1 MAQASNTQ
9 RRAQMQRRAAAAQRR
24 TTTPRRPPTAST
36 PRFPSRRKPQQS
48 GAQKV
53 LGTLTGALPIGGG
66 AKKVKRSAG
75 KSGGGPSKG
84 LLALAVPAGF
94 AAFKNRD
101 KLRAKL
107 PGQSAPKADVV
118 VPVTEP
124 APVAHNS
131 GAPAS

>member
-9 RRAQMQRRAAAAQRR
+9 RRAQMQRRAASQRR
-24 TTTPRRPPTAST
+24 TATPRRTPTTAT
-36 PRFPSRRKPQQS
+36 PRFSGRRKPQQS
-48 GAQKV
+48 GAQK
-53 LGTLTGALPIGGG
+53 LFGTLSSALPIGGG
-66 AKKVKRSAG
+66 TSKVKRSRAG
-75 KSGGGPSKG
+75 KSGPPKG
-84 LLALAVPAGF
+84 LLALAVPAGL

-101 KLRAKL
+101 KLRSKL
-107 PGQSAPKADVV
+107 PGQSSPKADVV

>member
-1 MAQASNTQ
+1 
-9 RRAQMQRRAAAAQRR
+9 MQRRAASTQRR
-24 TTTPRRPPTAST
+24 TATPRRTPTTAT

-48 GAQKV
+48 GAQKA
-53 LGTLTGALPIGGG
+53 LGALTSALPIGGG
-66 AKKVKRSAG
+66 AKKVKRSTG
-75 KSGGGPSKG
+75 KSGGPAKG

-101 KLRAKL
+101 KLRSKL
-107 PGQSAPKADVV
+107 PGQSSPKADVV

>member
-1 MAQASNTQ
+1 MAPASNTQ
-9 RRAQMQRRAAAAQRR
+9 RRAQIQRRAASQRR
-24 TTTPRRPPTAST
+24 TATPRRPATTST
-36 PRFPSRRKPQQS
+36 PRSFPGRRKPQQS

-53 LGTLTGALPIGGG
+53 LGTLTSALPVGGG
-66 AKKVKRSAG
+66 AKKVTRSRG

-84 LLALAVPAGF
+84 LLALGATAGL

-101 KLRAKL
+101 KLRSKL
-107 PGQSAPKADVV
+107 PGQATPKADVV
-118 VPVTEP
+118 TPVTEP